1 MLDPRIEALCRPD
14 SGFPRAPPI
23 LWPRHPLRRVRPL
36 QPRPTT
42 FQLNYTGITLT
53 MLTSLSQTR
62 LRKTPRSFLLGLAL
76 LSLLAL
82 ASCDRVDPIASARAA
97 DPAETRKSLVSMARL
112 EPASGTIRVAS
123 RTSDTV
129 EAVLVEEGENVVS
142 GQILVRLSGHGAQ
155 RAQLEAAEL
164 SLERAQLKLLDIE
177 AQEARLRSA
186 EAELT
191 SAQNEVSSQEGLSE
205 KGFTAGKEFRDAR
218 LRVLQAAEQQKETKT
233 VLERMI
239 ADASLSQREAA
250 NEVEQASAQLEEKL
264 IRSPINGRVLRM
276 NARPGELV
284 GASTIVSLGETKT
297 MVAVAEVHANEIRLV
312 QVGQSA
318 EFTSAALPRPLEGR
332 VEEIG
337 EMILSNNVHGEDP
350 RAPRG
355 LRVVQVR
362 VRLEPD
368 TLAGQL
374 TNLEGQLRINL
385 EEPGSR

>member
-1 MLDPRIEALCRPD
+1 
-14 SGFPRAPPI
+14 
-23 LWPRHPLRRVRPL
+23 
-36 QPRPTT
+36 
-42 FQLNYTGITLT
+42 